1 MRTLLFTSL
10 RLISMEKHEIF
21 SPCYHFMLVVKT
33 ELLPQESQRIKIQ
46 KCFVILSR
54 PEKIKVHNAEKSKLS
69 CENSFSLFWALNSK
83 TMFKFY

>member
-1 MRTLLFTSL
+1 MKF
-10 RLISMEKHEIF
+10 F

-54 PEKIKVHNAEKSKLS
+54 PEKNKSTQCRKVKAQL
-69 CENSFSLFWALNSK
+69 
-83 TMFKFY
+83 